1 MFHIHCIQY
10 FFLKGGGPDFSISG
24 GEGKTGFPNWGRLV
38 GGGQFGQNGQ
48 KLHENDKIGILGSK
62 QWGGGHRG
70 GQANFSG
77 SGGDLEVH

>member
-38 GGGQFGQNGQ
+38 GGDNLDKMAKNLMKMTKSAFWGQN
-48 KLHENDKIGILGSK
+48 S
-62 QWGGGHRG
+62 GGGHRG
-70 GQANFSG
+70 GTSQFFG
-77 SGGDLEVH
+77 